1 MPRPTLA
8 TEPAPA
14 DLQAERHERAV
25 LACVCACTV
34 LVVGFVAAI
43 NLAVP
48 RLAASALH
56 PSSTELL
63 WVVDS
68 YVVLFACLVVPAGAL
83 GDRVGRK
90 GVLLAGLAGL
100 AVGAAVCAAAGD
112 VAVLLVGRAV
122 TGIGAACVL
131 PNALAVLV
139 HATEP
144 ARRPRAVATWA
155 GMSGI
160 GGLVGNVAGGA
171 ILTAGSWRW
180 LFACVTPV
188 ALACTVWVAAAT
200 RPSSRQARSLDPL
213 GAGLLTGAT
222 LAVLLGIVQSPA
234 DGWGSATVV
243 GALAVGGVLLAAW
256 VVVELRSAE
265 PMLDPRLLARP
276 GVRAACLGMLVVF
289 FGMFAL
295 FFLNASALQYLRG
308 FTVLQAG
315 LGIVPMSVPLVLGTR
330 FVPGL
335 VARVGERVVLAGA
348 FAAVG
353 GGLLGL
359 AGTVRAGYPAYAV
372 FLVVVGVGVT
382 LALPT
387 LTAAITAALPRA
399 QAGVAGGLQ
408 ATTRELG
415 SALGVAVI
423 GTLATA
429 RFVHL
434 LAGVAPRV
442 GGGTVAATLAGAPGR
457 RAEVLHAY
465 ASGVGGALAVV
476 GVVVLVAGALV
487 LAESAVAAR
496 RAERARGL
504 AGS

>member
-56 PSSTELL
+56 PTSTELL

-234 DGWGSATVV
+234 DGWGSATVI
-243 GALAVGGVLLAAW
+243 GALAVGGVLLAAGSSSSCGA
-256 VVVELRSAE
+256 RSRCSTRGCS
-265 PMLDPRLLARP
+265 PGPVSARP
-276 GVRAACLGMLVVF
+276 
-289 FGMFAL
+289 
-295 FFLNASALQYLRG
+295 ASACSSCSSACSRCSSS
-308 FTVLQAG
+308 TRRRCSTCAG
-315 LGIVPMSVPLVLGTR
+315 SPCCR
-330 FVPGL
+330 
-335 VARVGERVVLAGA
+335 
-348 FAAVG
+348 
-353 GGLLGL
+353 
-359 AGTVRAGYPAYAV
+359 
-372 FLVVVGVGVT
+372 
-382 LALPT
+382 
-387 LTAAITAALPRA
+387 
-399 QAGVAGGLQ
+399 Q
-408 ATTRELG
+408 G
-415 SALGVAVI
+415 SASS
-423 GTLATA
+423 
-429 RFVHL
+429 
-434 LAGVAPRV
+434 P
-442 GGGTVAATLAGAPGR
+442 
-457 RAEVLHAY
+457 
-465 ASGVGGALAVV
+465 
-476 GVVVLVAGALV
+476 
-487 LAESAVAAR
+487 
-496 RAERARGL
+496 
-504 AGS
+504 